1 MKKLLI
7 SLLLSLALLLS
18 LGAAVPGEA
27 RLDYVTDGAGLLT
40 EAEVQDLQS
49 RAARISEQYG
59 FGVYI
64 VVVDDYTKYANGSIE
79 NFAETVFDSYGLG
92 YGSTG
97 DGVLLA
103 MSMKDRDY
111 DIYAHGDFGNY
122 AFTDYGK
129 DQLANSFLDDFRRN
143 DWAGGFRDFI
153 KTSGDMLEKARNGQP
168 VDTWIPDQAETGP
181 RMTLGKLLV
190 SLGVGCLTGGATVGG
205 MKRQMKTAI
214 RQSGAANYVAQGGV
228 SLAPGDENFINAGA
242 HPQGLDHGVAALDD
256 AVGGAVGLLLALG
269 AAVTKRPV
277 LLSVVH
283 GWLLPSVCQAGIPC
297 DNPSTIQYN
306 TLAPGQKAPK

>member
-1 MKKLLI
+1 MKKKVI
-7 SLLLSLALLLS
+7 VSLLFALCLLL
-18 LGAAVPGEA
+18 GMTAAA
-27 RLDYVTDGAGLLT
+27 HADAQIDYVSDYAGLLSDT
-40 EAEVQDLQS
+40 QRRDLND
-49 RAARISEQYG
+49 RAAEIADEYN
-59 FGVYI
+59 FGVF
-64 VVVDDYTKYANGSIE
+64 VVVVNDYKSYVNGSIADFSE
-79 NFAETVFDSYGLG
+79 NVFHRYGLG
-92 YGSTG
+92 RGQKEE
-97 DGVLLA
+97 GVLLA
-103 MSMKDRDY
+103 MSMNDRNY

-205 MKRQMKTAI
+205 MKRQMKTAV

-228 SLAPGDENFINAGA
+228 RLSNKRDDFVNRSVTRQVIPRQTGSNRPGGGHFGGTTISGS
-242 HPQGLDHGVAALDD
+242 HG
-256 AVGGAVGLLLALG
+256 GSHHSG
-269 AAVTKRPV
+269 RF
-277 LLSVVH
+277 
-283 GWLLPSVCQAGIPC
+283 
-297 DNPSTIQYN
+297 
-306 TLAPGQKAPK
+306 